1 METGIS
7 MVTFGVSK
15 GQRMNSFSLVPP
27 GFRFHPTDEELVDY
41 YLRKKV
47 ASNRIEIDFIKDIDL
62 YKIEPWDLQDLCKI
76 GHEEQSD
83 WYFFSHKDKKYPTGT
98 RTNRATKVG
107 FWKATGRDKAIY
119 LRHSLVGMRKTLVFY
134 KGRAPNGQKS
144 DWIMHEYR
152 LETDENGTPQ
162 EEGWVVCRVFKKR
175 LAAVRRMG
183 DYDSSPSHW
192 YGDQLSFMASEL
204 ETNGPRRILPN
215 QQQHHQY
222 EHQQQ
227 LPYGLNASAYILNNP
242 NLQCKQELELQY
254 NHLVQHDLLHES
266 PLSLIQLPQ
275 LESPN
280 IQQAYSSNSLPY
292 GTSNND
298 NNSSEIANLQQ
309 SNLAHEEQINQG
321 NQSFSS
327 LYMNSGNQQ
336 AMDQVTDWRVLDKFV
351 ASQLSNEDA
360 ATTSASLQKNAKD
373 TSNVECQVDEEKNQ
387 KRVSDMGD
395 EYAASTS
402 SSCQIDLWK

>member
-1 METGIS
+1 
-7 MVTFGVSK
+7 
-15 GQRMNSFSLVPP
+15 MNSFSHVPP

-47 ASNRIEIDFIKDIDL
+47 ASKRIEIDFIKDIDL
-62 YKIEPWDLQDLCKI
+62 YKIEPWDLQELCKI

-98 RTNRATKVG
+98 RTNRATKAG

-119 LRHSLVGMRKTLVFY
+119 LRHSLIGMRKTLVFY

-192 YGDQLSFMASEL
+192 YDDQLSFMASEL
-204 ETNGPRRILPN
+204 ETNGQRRILPN
-215 QQQHHQY
+215 NHHQQHH
-222 EHQQQ
+222 EHQQHMA
-227 LPYGLNASAYILNNP
+227 YGLNAPTYALNNP
-242 NLQCKQELELQY
+242 NLQCKQELELHY
-254 NHLVQHDLLHES
+254 NHL
-266 PLSLIQLPQ
+266 
-275 LESPN
+275 
-280 IQQAYSSNSLPY
+280 
-292 GTSNND
+292 
-298 NNSSEIANLQQ
+298 Q
-309 SNLAHEEQINQG
+309 SNLAHEEQLNQG
-321 NQSFSS
+321 NQNFSS
-327 LYMNSGNQQ
+327 LYMNSDNEQV
-336 AMDQVTDWRVLDKFV
+336 MDQVTDWRVLDKFV
-351 ASQLSNEDA
+351 ASQLSSEEA
-360 ATTSASLQKNAKD
+360 ATASASIQNNAKD
-373 TSNVECQVDEEKNQ
+373 TGNAEYQVDEEKDP
-387 KRVSDMGD
+387 KRASDMGE

>member
-1 METGIS
+1 
-7 MVTFGVSK
+7 
-15 GQRMNSFSLVPP
+15 MNSFSHVPP

-47 ASNRIEIDFIKDIDL
+47 ASKRIEIDFIKDIDL
-62 YKIEPWDLQDLCKI
+62 YKIEPWDLQELCKI

-98 RTNRATKVG
+98 RTNRATKAG

-119 LRHSLVGMRKTLVFY
+119 LRHSLIGMRKTLVFY

-192 YGDQLSFMASEL
+192 YDDQLSFMASDL
-204 ETNGPRRILPN
+204 ETNGQRRILPN
-215 QQQHHQY
+215 HHHQQY
-222 EHQQQ
+222 HHEHQQPM
-227 LPYGLNASAYILNNP
+227 PYGLNASAYALNNP

-254 NHLVQHDLLHES
+254 NHMVQQHRLLHES
-266 PLSLIQLPQ
+266 PLSFLQLPQ
-275 LESPN
+275 LESPK
-280 IQQAYSSNSLPY
+280 IQQDNSNCNSLPY
-292 GTSNND
+292 GTSNN
-298 NNSSEIANLQQ
+298 NASHNANLQQ
-309 SNLAHEEQINQG
+309 SNLAHEDQMNQG

-327 LYMNSGNQQ
+327 LYMNSGNEQGI
-336 AMDQVTDWRVLDKFV
+336 DQVTDWRVLDKFV
-351 ASQLSNEDA
+351 ASQLSNEEA
-360 ATTSASLQKNAKD
+360 ATASASLQNNAKD
-373 TSNVECQVDEEKNQ
+373 TSNAEYEADEEKDP
-387 KRVSDMGD
+387 KRVSDMGE

>member
-1 METGIS
+1 
-7 MVTFGVSK
+7 
-15 GQRMNSFSLVPP
+15 MNSFSHVPP

-47 ASNRIEIDFIKDIDL
+47 ASKRIEIDFIKDIDL
-62 YKIEPWDLQDLCKI
+62 YKIEPWDLLELCKI

-98 RTNRATKVG
+98 RTNRATKAG

-119 LRHSLVGMRKTLVFY
+119 LRHSLIGMRKTLVFY
-134 KGRAPNGQKS
+134 MGRAPNGQKS

-152 LETDENGTPQ
+152 LETDENGAPQ

-175 LAAVRRMG
+175 LPAVIRRMG

-192 YGDQLSFMASEL
+192 YDEQLSFMASEL
-204 ETNGPRRILPN
+204 ETNGPRRLVPN
-215 QQQHHQY
+215 HHQQH
-222 EHQQQ
+222 QQP
-227 LPYGLNASAYILNNP
+227 LAYGLNASAYTLTNP

-254 NHLVQHDLLHES
+254 NHL
-266 PLSLIQLPQ
+266 
-275 LESPN
+275 
-280 IQQAYSSNSLPY
+280 
-292 GTSNND
+292 
-298 NNSSEIANLQQ
+298 Q
-309 SNLAHEEQINQG
+309 SNQVHEAQMNQG

-327 LYMNSGNQQ
+327 LYMNSGNGQT
-336 AMDQVTDWRVLDKFV
+336 MDQVTDWRSLDKFV
-351 ASQLSNEDA
+351 ASQLSNEEA
-360 ATTSASLQKNAKD
+360 ATASASLQNNAKD
-373 TSNVECQVDEEKNQ
+373 TSNVEYQIDEEKDQ
-387 KRVSDMGD
+387 KRVSDMGE

>member
-1 METGIS
+1 
-7 MVTFGVSK
+7 
-15 GQRMNSFSLVPP
+15 MNSFSHVPP

-47 ASNRIEIDFIKDIDL
+47 ASKRIEIDFIKDIDL
-62 YKIEPWDLQDLCKI
+62 YKIEPWDLQELCKI

-98 RTNRATKVG
+98 RTNRATKAG

-119 LRHSLVGMRKTLVFY
+119 LRHSLIGMRKTLVFY

-152 LETDENGTPQ
+152 LETDENGTPH

-192 YGDQLSFMASEL
+192 YDDQISFMASEL
-204 ETNGPRRILPN
+204 ETNGPRRILSN
-215 QQQHHQY
+215 HHHQHQQH
-222 EHQQQ
+222 
-227 LPYGLNASAYILNNP
+227 LPYGFNASAYALNNP
-242 NLQCKQELELQY
+242 NLPCKQELQY
-254 NHLVQHDLLHES
+254 NHLVQQHHFLHES
-266 PLSLIQLPQ
+266 PLSFLQLPQ
-275 LESPN
+275 LESPK
-280 IQQAYSSNSLPY
+280 IQQDNSNCISSNH
-292 GTSNND
+292 D
-298 NNSSEIANLQQ
+298 NNTSRIANLQQ
-309 SNLAHEEQINQG
+309 SNLAHEEQLNQG
-321 NQSFSS
+321 NQIFSS
-327 LYMNSGNQQ
+327 PYMNSGNEQ

-351 ASQLSNEDA
+351 ASQLSNEEA
-360 ATTSASLQKNAKD
+360 ATASASQQNNAND
-373 TSNVECQVDEEKNQ
+373 TSNMEYQVDEEKDQ
-387 KRVSDMGD
+387 ERVSDMGE